1 MTDSR
6 RITLET
12 QVDTTGARAGFNEIT
27 RQAGT
32 MANAV
37 RETSQRAQAGVSGIG
52 DGAASSA
59 QRVDAAQRNLIGS
72 IQRTAAAMDSGSRTS
87 SEYYEALARQRGVD
101 PATLAPFLAQLRQ
114 VENAQKAAA
123 ASAQAQAEA
132 QRQAA
137 QVQGNQSSFIAGL
150 EQESQALGK
159 TRLQLLEL
167 RAAQLGV
174 TQQAAPYIAQL
185 RASEEA
191 TRRNGASVGQTA
203 AALRGLPAQM
213 SDVVAGL
220 QGGQAPLTILL
231 QQGGQIK
238 DTFGGVGNAI
248 KGIGGYLLGLV
259 NPYTI
264 AAAAVAVLGYAYVQG
279 ASEAKAHRAAIIASG
294 NAAGTTSNQL
304 TTMAANISK
313 SVGTQ
318 GAAAAALD
326 AFVAT
331 GKVGADNL
339 QRFSEIAVRG
349 QRTLGQSVEDT
360 AAEFADLA
368 KSPLSALDKL
378 NDKYHFLNGSIYTT
392 VKTLMDQGR
401 TLEAGKAA
409 QEAYASA
416 FDDMTKRVD
425 ANLGIFQK
433 GWRGVADW
441 AKGAWDAML
450 DVGREQSL
458 EQKLAA
464 VQKRMAE
471 RSDTPTFFADENYQ
485 THDKSEDQA
494 EEASLQRQIAMRDT
508 QARLSADQAVFNAAD
523 LKWSQGKF
531 QYLSRQQQMATELA
545 AAQNEGLAA
554 GVSDTEI
561 TERLTAVRKKYS
573 DVVNLGIDSSI
584 EKLKQ
589 RQALEDAMSQ
599 RALDR
604 IGYKHD
610 AGDLTDTQAVQQ
622 AAAVE
627 DKAFARRRANLVAE
641 LALIQQKKDSQK
653 DQDAQQGA
661 IDQLDIERSRAREKA
676 AADLAKINRDRAA
689 DSEALSLAG
698 LVSANNELQGLRDQ
712 TKAQTENNE
721 EIGLGT
727 VELQALRSAR
737 AEHYAVMKDEA
748 AAALKLLDPESELVN
763 VYRAQA
769 DEMRKRASVDQRSFD
784 KQRDPWLTLSAS
796 LKKYGE
802 EASNTGALIGD
813 TLTNSFK
820 SAEDAFADFV
830 TTGKLSFSSL
840 ATSIVADLARI
851 AAKRAIAGLVDMAI
865 GAFSSPAASAG
876 NYSFTPTALDTG
888 TPFLNQIN
896 VSGARA
902 TGGPVTGG
910 AAYLVGERGPE
921 IFTPNSTGSI
931 TPNNMIGSSGGGSG
945 GAPQINTTIQIAASG
960 TTSDTTGNDASARQL
975 ALMINTQTKDI
986 ITRETRQG
994 GVIWK
999 MTQGRG

>member
-37 RETSQRAQAGVSGIG
+37 RETSQRAQSGVSGIG
-52 DGAASSA
+52 SGASSSA
-59 QRVDAAQRNLIGS
+59 QQVDAAQRNIAGS
-72 IQRTAAAMDSGSRTS
+72 IQRTAAAMQSGSRTS
-87 SEYYEALARQRGVD
+87 SEYYESLARQRGVD
-101 PATLAPFLAQLRQ
+101 PATLAPYLAQLRQ
-114 VENAQKAAA
+114 VEAAQKSAAA
-123 ASAQAQAEA
+123 AALAQAEA
-132 QRQAA
+132 QRQAT
-137 QVQGNQSSFIAGL
+137 QVQGNQASFIAGL
-150 EQESQALGK
+150 EQESQAIGK

-191 TRRNGASVGQTA
+191 TRRNGASAGQTA

-238 DTFGGVGNAI
+238 DTFGGAGNAI
-248 KGIGGYLLGLV
+248 KGVGGYLLGLV

-264 AAAAVAVLGYAYVQG
+264 AAGAVAVLSYAYVQG

-294 NAAGTTSNQL
+294 NAAGTTSSQL

-318 GAAAAALD
+318 ANAAAALD

-339 QRFSEIAVRG
+339 QRFSEIAIKG
-349 QRTLGQSVEDT
+349 QRNLGQSVEDT
-360 AAEFADLA
+360 AGEFADLSR
-368 KSPLSALDKL
+368 SPLATLERL

-392 VKTLMDQGR
+392 VKTLQDQGR
-401 TLEAGKAA
+401 AFEAGKVA

-416 FDDMTKRVD
+416 FDSVSSKTQS
-425 ANLGIFQK
+425 NLGYMQK
-433 GWRGVADW
+433 RWQELGDF
-441 AKGAWDAML
+441 AKGAWDKML
-450 DVGREQSL
+450 GIGREETLDKQ
-458 EQKLAA
+458 LAD
-464 VQKRMAE
+464 V
-471 RSDTPTFFADENYQ
+471 
-485 THDKSEDQA
+485 
-494 EEASLQRQIAMRDT
+494 
-508 QARLSADQAVFNAAD
+508 QARLAQKPTALNQSAFGKDEYQAARASDKAKAEALQSQIDKRDEMAGQDRERARQDAASTEWA
-523 LKWSQGKF
+523 KNKF
-531 QYLSRQQQMATELA
+531 QYLSRQKQMETEIEAVRNKGVAAGATE
-545 AAQNEGLAA
+545 
-554 GVSDTEI
+554 TEI
-561 TERLTAVRKKYS
+561 DDALIGVRKKYS
-573 DVVNLGIDSSI
+573 DVINLGIDSNI

-589 RQALEDAMSQ
+589 RAALEDAMSQ

-604 IGYKHD
+604 IGIKRD
-610 AGDLTDTQAVQQ
+610 AGDLTDAQAVQQ
-622 AAAVE
+622 AAAEE

-641 LALIQQKKDSQK
+641 LALISQKKDSQK
-653 DQDAQQGA
+653 DQDAQNGA
-661 IDQLDIERSRAREKA
+661 IAVLDVQRDAARIKA
-676 AADLAKINRDRAA
+676 AGDLAKIQRDRVA

-712 TKAQTENNE
+712 TKAQIENNE

-727 VELQALRSAR
+727 VEIQALRSAR

-748 AAALKLLDPESELVN
+748 AAALELLDPESELVK

-769 DEMRKRASVDQRSFD
+769 DEMRKRAGVDQNSFD
-784 KQRDPWLTLSAS
+784 KQRDPWTTLSTS
-796 LKKYGE
+796 MKRYQE
-802 EASNTGALIGD
+802 DASNNGALVGD
-813 TLTNSFK
+813 TLTNAFK
-820 SAEDAFADFV
+820 GAEDAFADFV

-851 AAKRAIAGLVDMAI
+851 AAKKAIAGFVGSALD
-865 GAFSSPAASAG
+865 AASGDSGGWASAFKG
-876 NYSFTPTALDTG
+876 L
-888 TPFLNQIN
+888 L
-896 VSGARA
+896 SGARA

-910 AAYLVGERGPE
+910 ASYLVGERGPE

-931 TPNNMIGSSGGGSG
+931 TPNNMIGSSGGSAGV
-945 GAPQINTTIQIAASG
+945 APQINTTIQISASG
-960 TTSDTTGNDASARQL
+960 STASTSGSDVGARQL
-975 ALMINTQTKDI
+975 ADMINAQTKDVVI
-986 ITRETRQG
+986 RETRQG